1 MKYKYSCV
9 LFTGEVTTQTTTEA
23 HLPDINI
30 TTVLTPDPL
39 TNPRVSRV
47 ESAEARVDGQVDEN
61 QVLITMENSVSSFDN
76 LPHLFVNN
84 DVSAFCQSSSN
95 GGNKIFQGNPKTLVD
110 VYLAEVI
117 QTQGE
122 EVIISTEETEIIGP
136 QACTENIDLFEGR
149 RSNSPEPEY
158 INL

>member
-1 MKYKYSCV
+1 M
-9 LFTGEVTTQTTTEA
+9 FTGEVTTQTTTEA

-39 TNPRVSRV
+39 TNPSVSRV

-61 QVLITMENSVSSFDN
+61 QVLITMDNSVSSFDN
-76 LPHLFVNN
+76 LPRHLFVNN

-95 GGNKIFQGNPKTLVD
+95 GDNKIFQGNPKTLVD

-122 EVIISTEETEIIGP
+122 EVVISTEETEIIGP